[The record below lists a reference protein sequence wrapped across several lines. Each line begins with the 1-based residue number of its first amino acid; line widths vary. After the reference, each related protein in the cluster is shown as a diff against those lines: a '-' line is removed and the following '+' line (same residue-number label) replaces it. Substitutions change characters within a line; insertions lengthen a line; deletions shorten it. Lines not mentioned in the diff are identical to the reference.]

1 MFVFHNKCFCVSWFC
16 VSVLV
21 YYEVSSV
28 FYVVS
33 LMFGAC
39 GVLFVFFLFGMHFPY
54 YLCCCVFLFVWMHRV
69 LFVFVF
75 ASSVFGLSLCF

>member
-1 MFVFHNKCFCVSWFC
+1 M
-16 VSVLV
+16 LV

-28 FYVVS
+28 FYIVS

-39 GVLFVFFLFGMHFPY
+39 GVFGCCLFGMHFPY
-54 YLCCCVFLFVWMHRV
+54 DLCCCVLICVVWMHRV

-75 ASSVFGLSLCF
+75 ASSVFGVSLFF